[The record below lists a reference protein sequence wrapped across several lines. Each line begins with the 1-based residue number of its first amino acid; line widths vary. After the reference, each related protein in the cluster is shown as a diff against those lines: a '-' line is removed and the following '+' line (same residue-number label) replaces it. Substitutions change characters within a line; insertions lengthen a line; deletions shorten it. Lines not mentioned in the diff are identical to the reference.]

1 MTSRK
6 RANNRKFS
14 LKQSL
19 LVMVLQMKFDRNV
32 EKDRAAN
39 SARFM
44 ADHVVSRFEGIACLG
59 PCVAHEQRQLV
70 QVSVS

>member
-1 MTSRK
+1 
-6 RANNRKFS
+6 
-14 LKQSL
+14 
-19 LVMVLQMKFDRNV
+19 MKFDRNV